1 MRLHGI
7 LEVAGLSDVGLQRQ
21 RNEDAIQFDAS
32 SGVMVLADGMG
43 GHQAGEVASEIAALT
58 ISADLQYA
66 LQHLYHPSIFRA
78 LFRQSRQQSPAH
90 HIIAAVRRANSL
102 VFNIAQTRPSFAGMA
117 TTLVLGV
124 FTNNQLFVGHVGD
137 SRVYRLRQQQLQQ
150 MTEDHSI
157 VQEQINAGLMT
168 AAQAKQA
175 AHKNLVTRA
184 IGIDES
190 VELTLNVLDVAV
202 GDVYLFCSD
211 GLTDLIEDAVI
222 ESLLNQDVSM
232 DTLSQALIALA
243 NEKGGVDNTSVILA
257 QVKKPF
263 ANPNS
268 WLDRLYAMLKYK

>member
-21 RNEDAIQFDAS
+21 RNEDAIQFDALC
-32 SGVMVLADGMG
+32 GVMVLADGMG

-66 LQHLYHPSIFRA
+66 LQRLHRPSLFHILY
-78 LFRQSRQQSPAH
+78 RQFRQQSTAH
-90 HIIAAVRRANSL
+90 HIIAAVKRANSL
-102 VFNIAQTRPSFAGMA
+102 VYNIAQTRPNFAGMA

-184 IGIDES
+184 IGIDDR

-211 GLTDLIEDAVI
+211 GLTDLIEDAAI
-222 ESLLNQDVSM
+222 ESLLNQDISM
-232 DTLSQALIALA
+232 VALTQALIALA

-263 ANPNS
+263 ANPSS
-268 WLDRLYAMLKYK
+268 WLDRLYAMFKYK